1 MEMMMLGER
10 VSAEQ
15 AERWGLISRMVEDDA
30 LTAEARALATKL
42 AAGPTRSYGLLRRL
56 ARDAEQSTLTEA
68 LAAERIAQRE
78 AGRTKDFQRGVMAF
92 LAKQPPR
99 FEGD

>member
-1 MEMMMLGER
+1 
-10 VSAEQ
+10 
-15 AERWGLISRMVEDDA
+15 MVEDDA
-30 LTAEARALATKL
+30 LITEAGAMAVKL

-78 AGRTKDFQRGVMAF
+78 AGRSEDFKAGVMAF
-92 LAKQPPR
+92 LQKQQPR
-99 FEGD
+99 FEGR